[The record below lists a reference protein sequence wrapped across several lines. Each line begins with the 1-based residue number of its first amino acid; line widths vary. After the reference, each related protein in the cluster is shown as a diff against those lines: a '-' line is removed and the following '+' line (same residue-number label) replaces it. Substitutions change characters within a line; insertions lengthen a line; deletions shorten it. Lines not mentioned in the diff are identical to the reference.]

1 MRPQHPPTPQQGL
14 AERYARGEIDDEEY
28 ARRLNTLNSGTP
40 PMSA

>member
-1 MRPQHPPTPQQGL
+1 M
-14 AERYARGEIDDEEY
+14 DDEEY